1 MARRITVIEHAKPA
15 LIDASPPGDSV
26 GDMRIFSNDLYD
38 EQNTGVV
45 GADQGF
51 CVRTLP
57 GQRYECTWSNI
68 FANGVIVTQGPGP
81 DAAFTGA
88 EATLAVTGGTGEF
101 VGARGEVTV
110 KKLAGAD
117 HQFTFVFDLID

>member
-15 LIDASPPGDSV
+15 LIDTGPQGDSV
-26 GDMRIFSNDLYD
+26 GDVRIFSNDLFD
-38 EQNTGVV
+38 ERNAAVV

-51 CVRTLP
+51 CVRTIP
-57 GQRYECTWSNI
+57 GHRYECTWSNI

-88 EATLAVTGGTGEF
+88 EATVAVTGGTGAF
-101 VGARGEVTV
+101 AGARGELTV

-117 HQFTFVFDLID
+117 HQFTFVFDLLD